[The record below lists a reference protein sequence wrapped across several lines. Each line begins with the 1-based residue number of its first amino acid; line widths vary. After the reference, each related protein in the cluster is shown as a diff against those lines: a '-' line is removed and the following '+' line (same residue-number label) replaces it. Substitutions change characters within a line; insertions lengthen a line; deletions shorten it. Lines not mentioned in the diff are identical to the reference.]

1 MILKSVRVENFK
13 CIEDS
18 NEFSVEP
25 VTCLVGKNE
34 SGKTAL
40 LQAIYKLN
48 PAIREEGEFNYLE
61 YPRVKWTDYKKRRVS
76 SPDDVLTTVW
86 ELDEADRQAL
96 REKFGPEAVRTATVT
111 ITKGY
116 DNKQYWDLNINEKQ
130 VVAHFLR
137 SAALYHEEMS
147 ALERAETIA
156 ELLSALKSTG
166 SPSVPQS
173 ALLNALER
181 TFPNGDPMV
190 AAINILKGRL
200 PTFVYF
206 ADYQKM
212 PGQVAIDELLRKQRE
227 QRLQFGE
234 RVFLALLDL
243 ADMKPEEIQNIAR
256 FEELVA
262 ELEAVSNRL
271 SEEIFEYWSQNR
283 HLEVDFRFD
292 AARPGDPPPLNTGY
306 IFRTRIRNKRHGVTV
321 SFDERSAGFVWFFSF
336 LIWFSQVRRYYGE
349 NLFILL
355 DEPGLGLHARAQAD
369 LLRYINE
376 KLKPNYQVIY
386 TTHSPFMID
395 PENVVGVRTVE
406 DLVIDDRVQGTKVGG
421 RGVSTDP
428 DTVFPVQAAL
438 GYDITRNLFV
448 GKPTLLVREPSDL
461 LYLRWVSRE
470 LQSRR
475 RESLDPRWVI
485 IPSGGIEKLA
495 SCLALLAKNKDLV
508 AVLTDLHGGEKERI
522 RNLKESDLLKKG
534 HIFSVE
540 MYADQ
545 EEADVEDLLGRSVYV
560 TLVNHAYSLEGPH
573 RILEEKLS
581 DAPMRVTKEVE
592 GHFATLPRTFP
603 KFDPYTPAAFLLEN
617 SVALRNALPD
627 VEQALER
634 FERLFKDLNK
644 LFAG

>member
-1 MILKSVRVENFK
+1 MFLKSVRVENFK

-48 PAIREEGEFNYLE
+48 PAVREEGEFNYLE

-96 REKFGPEAVRTATVT
+96 REKFGPETVRTATVT

-395 PENVVGVRTVE
+395 PENIAGVRTVE
-406 DLVIDDRVQGTKVGG
+406 DLVVDDRVQGTKVGG
-421 RGVSTDP
+421 RGVSTDA
-428 DTVFPVQAAL
+428 DTIFPAQAAL
-438 GYDITRNLFV
+438 GYDITRSLFV
-448 GKPTLLVREPSDL
+448 DKPTLLVGDPSDL
-461 LYLRWVSRE
+461 LYLKWFSHE

-475 RESLDPRWVI
+475 RECVDPRWVVS
-485 IPSGGIEKLA
+485 PVGGVEKIA
-495 SCLALLAKNKDLV
+495 SYLALFGSTKEPI
-508 AVLTDLHGGEKERI
+508 AVLTDFHGEEKQRVL
-522 RNLKESDLLKKG
+522 NLKESDLLRKG
-534 HIFSVE
+534 HVFSAE

-545 EEADVEDLLGRSVYV
+545 DEAGIEDLLGRSCYIR
-560 TLVNHAYSLEGPH
+560 LVNDAYALEGPH
-573 RILEEKLS
+573 RILEQKPS
-581 DAPMRVTKEVE
+581 DAPIRVVKEVE
-592 GHFATLPRTFP
+592 NHFATLPPTFP
-603 KFDPYTPAAFLLEN
+603 TFDPYTPASYLAEN
-617 SVALRNALPD
+617 SGALRNALPD
-627 VEQALER
+627 LDEALGR

-644 LFAG
+644 LFTA

>member
-1 MILKSVRVENFK
+1 MILKSVKVENFK

-18 NEFSVEP
+18 NEFSIEP

-48 PAIREEGEFNYLE
+48 AAVKEEGEFNYLE
-61 YPRVKWTDYKKRRVS
+61 YPRVRWSDYKKRRAS

-86 ELDEADRQAL
+86 ELSEVDRQAL
-96 REKFGPEAVRTATVT
+96 RDKFGPEALKSATVT

-116 DNKQYWDLNINEKQ
+116 DNKQYWDLNVNERH
-130 VVAHFLR
+130 VIAHYLR
-137 SAALYHEEMS
+137 PAALYPEEVS
-147 ALERAETIA
+147 ALEGAETIA
-156 ELLSALKSTG
+156 ELIGLLKSAA

-173 ALLNALER
+173 ALLSALER
-181 TFPNGDPMV
+181 NFPNGDPIM

-212 PGQVAIDELLRKQRE
+212 PGQVSIDELMRKQRE
-227 QRLQFGE
+227 QRLEFGE

-243 ADMKPEEIQNIAR
+243 ADTKPEEIQNISR

-271 SEEIFEYWSQNR
+271 SGEIFEYWSQNR

-292 AARPGDPPPLNTGY
+292 AARPGDPPPFNTGY

-336 LIWFSQVRRYYGE
+336 LIWFSQVRRYFGE

-369 LLRYINE
+369 LLRYLNE
-376 KLKPNYQVIY
+376 KLKSNYQVIY

-395 PENVVGVRTVE
+395 PENIVGVRTVE
-406 DLVIDDRVQGTKVGG
+406 DVVIDDRVHGTKVGG
-421 RGVSTDP
+421 RGVSTDA
-428 DTVFPVQAAL
+428 DTIFPVQATL
-438 GYDITRNLFV
+438 GYDVTRRLFV
-448 GKPTLLVREPSDL
+448 GKPTLLVGDPSDL
-461 LYLRWVSRE
+461 LYLKWFSRE

-475 RESLDPRWVI
+475 REPLDPRWVI
-485 IPSGGIEKLA
+485 TPSGGIEQIA
-495 SCLALLAKNKDLV
+495 SCVALFGNSREQI
-508 AVLTDLHGGEKERI
+508 AVLTDLQGEEAAQIRI
-522 RNLKESDLLKKG
+522 LKESDLLRKG
-534 HIFSVE
+534 NIFSAE

-545 EEADVEDLLGRSVYV
+545 DEADLEDLLGRAFYI
-560 TLVNHAYSLEGPH
+560 TLVNNAYTLEGPH
-573 RILEEKLS
+573 RLLEERS
-581 DAPMRVTKEVE
+581 SNSPMRVVREVE
-592 GHFATLPRTFP
+592 DHFAALPPTYPR
-603 KFDPYTPAAFLLEN
+603 FDPYTPASYLVEN

-627 VEQALER
+627 LDQALER

-644 LFAG
+644 LLAG